1 MTTSRFTL
9 LAVLALLASSLSGCA
24 AIGGIFKGGIWV
36 GAIGLFLIVFVIW
49 WLVAKMGGG
58 SGPGD
63 NAS

>member
-9 LAVLALLASSLSGCA
+9 LAVLTLLASSLAGCN

-36 GAIGLFLIVFVIW
+36 GAIGLFLIVFIIW

-58 SGPGD
+58 GGND
-63 NAS
+63 AS